1 MDNNLYIG
9 VRQTN
14 GTAQILSPAE
24 NAGAQA
30 KLMTLSTGQTIQ
42 GKVVSVGTTADGN
55 GTAQINLGNNIVVSA
70 KLQGNMALSAGQNIS
85 FEVRSTSSGT
95 VTLSP
100 LYENTA
106 ADSSA
111 MKALNAAGL
120 SANNT
125 TLEMVRDMMES
136 GMSIDRSSLL
146 EMSRNI
152 MDYPSADVSS
162 LVQMTKLN
170 IPINDA
176 NVQQFQN
183 YQNYQHQVVSSVNT
197 IMNELPEAF
206 SQMLQDGNQIG
217 ARSLYGELL
226 NLFSGEGT
234 SDASATLTGAVT
246 GDVTPGAGNT
256 LLQENTSAASGAQ
269 GAEVQADTTA
279 GGQILSGE
287 GTLQQVSPEN
297 VKSAVLQAQTQVLNA
312 MGAGNETT
320 AETIDTFNASGILPD
335 AAGSGTA
342 AASLSG
348 ETSGQSTLSNH
359 FLQLLKSVGVPEN
372 MLNQLSQA
380 QVQESLQA
388 DPSALM
394 KTLSD
399 LYAQN
404 ADTTAEMGKNW
415 TDLFSSRDFTRLLQ
429 NAISNEWLISPE
441 NVDSKDNVE
450 NLYQRLHDQTKE
462 LAQIISDTA
471 GSGSKVA
478 QSVNNLSGNVDFMN
492 QLNQMFAYVQLPL
505 KMSDQDAHGDLY
517 VYTNRKNLAQKDGQ
531 VSAILHLDMENLG
544 PLDVYVK
551 MKDQK
556 VSTNFYVADDQVLD
570 LIASHIDELNQRL
583 QKRGYTL
590 QAKMMLQSD
599 HSSENTV
606 LDELLQK
613 GEKLSL
619 VSENS
624 FDARA

>member
-1 MDNNLYIG
+1 MDNHLYIG

-14 GTAQILSPAE
+14 GTAQIQSPAE
-24 NAGAQA
+24 SAGAQA
-30 KLMTLSTGQTIQ
+30 RLRTLSAGQTIQ
-42 GKVVSVGTTADGN
+42 GKVVSVSTSADGT
-55 GTAQINLGNNIVVSA
+55 GTAQISLGNNIVVSA
-70 KLQGNMALSAGQNIS
+70 KLQGNMALNAGQNIS

-120 SANNT
+120 AANDT

-136 GMSIDRSSLL
+136 GMSIDRSSIL

-152 MDYPSADVSS
+152 MEYPSADVSS
-162 LVQMTKLN
+162 LVQMTKMN
-170 IPINDA
+170 IPINDV

-183 YQNYQHQVVSSVNT
+183 YQNYQHQVVSSVNM

-206 SQMLQDGNQIG
+206 AQMIQDGNQIG
-217 ARSLYGELL
+217 ARNLYGELL
-226 NLFSGEGT
+226 NLFSGG
-234 SDASATLTGAVT
+234 S
-246 GDVTPGAGNT
+246 
-256 LLQENTSAASGAQ
+256 TSAGTIASPETVSTAAAENVLQ
-269 GAEVQADTTA
+269 GNSSAENGMQTSMMQNGVIQTEDVA
-279 GGQILSGE
+279 GGQISAGD

-297 VKSAVLQAQTQVLNA
+297 VKSAVLQAQTLVLDA
-312 MGAGNETT
+312 MGAGNETNAADT
-320 AETIDTFNASGILPD
+320 AEKVISSENLPE
-335 AAGSGTA
+335 A
-342 AASLSG
+342 
-348 ETSGQSTLSNH
+348 SGQSLFSDH
-359 FLQLLKSVGVPEN
+359 FLQLLKAVGVPEN
-372 MLNQLSQA
+372 MLSQLSQA
-380 QVQESLQA
+380 QVQEAVQT
-388 DPSALM
+388 DPSVLM

-399 LYAQN
+399 LQMQN
-404 ADTTAEMGKNW
+404 ADSSAEMGKNW
-415 TDLFSSRDFTRLLQ
+415 TDLFSSRDFTKLLQ

-441 NVDSKDNVE
+441 KVDSRENVE
-450 NLYQRLHDQTKE
+450 NLYQRLHDQTRE
-462 LAQIISDTA
+462 LTQIISETA

-492 QLNQMFAYVQLPL
+492 QLNQVFAYVQLPL
-505 KMSDQDAHGDLY
+505 KMSDQNAHGDLY

-551 MKDQK
+551 MKEQK

-583 QKRGYTL
+583 QKRGYSL
-590 QAKMMLQSD
+590 QARTMLQTD

>member
-1 MDNNLYIG
+1 MDNHLYIG

-14 GTAQILSPAE
+14 GTAQIQSPVE
-24 NAGAQA
+24 SAGAQA
-30 KLMTLSTGQTIQ
+30 RLRTLSAGQTIQ
-42 GKVVSVGTTADGN
+42 GKVVSVSTSADGT
-55 GTAQINLGNNIVVSA
+55 GTAQISLGNNIVVSA
-70 KLQGNMALSAGQNIS
+70 KLQGNMALNAGQNIS

-120 SANNT
+120 AANDT

-136 GMSIDRSSLL
+136 GMSIDRSSIL

-152 MDYPSADVSS
+152 MEYPSADVSS
-162 LVQMTKLN
+162 LVQMTKMN
-170 IPINDA
+170 IPINDV

-183 YQNYQHQVVSSVNT
+183 YQNYQHQVVSSVNM

-206 SQMLQDGNQIG
+206 AQMIQDGNQIG
-217 ARSLYGELL
+217 ARNLYGELL
-226 NLFSGEGT
+226 NLFSGG
-234 SDASATLTGAVT
+234 S
-246 GDVTPGAGNT
+246 
-256 LLQENTSAASGAQ
+256 TSAGTIASPETVSTAAAENVLQ
-269 GAEVQADTTA
+269 GNSSAENGMQTSMMQNGVIQTEDVA
-279 GGQILSGE
+279 GGQISAGD

-297 VKSAVLQAQTQVLNA
+297 VKSAVLQAQTLVLDA
-312 MGAGNETT
+312 MGAGNETNAADT
-320 AETIDTFNASGILPD
+320 AEKVISSENLPE
-335 AAGSGTA
+335 A
-342 AASLSG
+342 
-348 ETSGQSTLSNH
+348 SGQSLFSDH
-359 FLQLLKSVGVPEN
+359 FLQLLKAVGVPEN
-372 MLNQLSQA
+372 MLSQLSQA
-380 QVQESLQA
+380 QVQEAVQT
-388 DPSALM
+388 DPSVLM

-399 LYAQN
+399 LQMQN
-404 ADTTAEMGKNW
+404 ADSSAEMGKNW
-415 TDLFSSRDFTRLLQ
+415 TDLFSSRDFTKLLQ

-441 NVDSKDNVE
+441 KVDSRENVE
-450 NLYQRLHDQTKE
+450 NLYQRLHDQTRE
-462 LAQIISDTA
+462 LTQIISETA

-492 QLNQMFAYVQLPL
+492 QLNQVFAYVQLPL
-505 KMSDQDAHGDLY
+505 KMSDQNAHGDLY

-551 MKDQK
+551 MKEQK

-583 QKRGYTL
+583 QKRGYSL
-590 QAKMMLQSD
+590 QARTMLQTD